1 MPELP
6 TEPLPPRLRAWCM
19 AAAMACLLPLL
30 LQVPPLLAG
39 GLAVVA
45 AIGVTVPRPWPVA
58 LRLTLLV
65 TLMGYVMVSHGF
77 SIGRDAGCAML
88 AALLA
93 LKPFET
99 HRLRDARSLLGFS
112 MFAPFAA
119 FLQDQGPLVLGLA
132 LPAAALLLLALALL
146 AEQRPGSA
154 AARVDR
160 RRVGAVGLAVAMAL
174 PLAMAGFWLFPRL
187 SSPIW
192 GMPENALGRSGLGDR
207 MTPDEWVDLFGD
219 DSPALRVRFD
229 GPEPARKD
237 LYWRGQVLW
246 EFDGQTWSRGQ
257 TATPV
262 TATASTLRPRAPPI
276 RYEASMEPT
285 DKRYLVVLDLP
296 LEAPEGGRLLTD
308 HTVQTDAP
316 VSQLI
321 KYTGVSSVGAR
332 EGSTLTPQESRLAL
346 SLPSGLNPRMRALA
360 QTWRQ
365 EAGGDD
371 AAVVRR
377 ALAWIDQDFS
387 YSLDAPPSGRNA
399 VDDFLFDTQVGFCQ
413 HFSSAFA
420 NLMRAAGIP
429 SRVVLG
435 YAGGYR
441 NRFGEYWVVRKM
453 DAHAWA
459 EVWLPGEGWV
469 RVDPTAA
476 VRPERVLD
484 TVEDLA
490 RNESIL
496 PSNFAPLLDLGDWA
510 RRNWN
515 DMVLGFNAARQANL
529 LRPLGI
535 DRASG
540 AQLSAAFAVGAGLAL
555 GLTLWVLMRGRQK
568 PRDPV
573 HAAWLAF
580 TRRLRRA
587 DLAKRP
593 HEPPRSY
600 GERLAGAIPGH
611 AGRLRSLSQRYANW
625 RYAPAGLPPEDA
637 NRLAADLHAYRP
649 DADPDLDPDADL
661 SGERR

>member
-1 MPELP
+1 MAEPL

-30 LQVPPLLAG
+30 LQAPPLLAV
-39 GLAVVA
+39 GLGVVA
-45 AIGVTVPRPWPVA
+45 AIGVAVARPLPVMV
-58 LRLTLLV
+58 RLAMLV

-77 SIGRDAGCAML
+77 SFGRDAGVALL

-119 FLQDQGPLVLGLA
+119 FLQDQGPLTLALA
-132 LPAAALLLLALALL
+132 LPAAALLLLALSLL
-146 AEQRPGSA
+146 AEQRPGA
-154 AARVDR
+154 VVARVDR
-160 RRVGAVGLAVAMAL
+160 RRVGAVGLAVAVAL
-174 PLAMAGFWLFPRL
+174 PLALAGFWLFPRL

-192 GMPENALGRSGLGDR
+192 GLPENALGRSGLGDQ

-219 DSPALRVRFD
+219 DSPALRARFQ
-229 GPEPARKD
+229 GTEPARKD

-246 EFDGQTWSRGQ
+246 DFDGQSWSRGQ
-257 TATPV
+257 VAVPMSSSPLQSRV
-262 TATASTLRPRAPPI
+262 APM
-276 RYEASMEPT
+276 RYEISLEPT
-285 DKRYLVVLDLP
+285 DRRYLVTLDLP
-296 LEAPEGGRLLTD
+296 LQAPAGGQLRSD
-308 HTVQTDAP
+308 HTVQADAP

-321 KYTGVSSVGAR
+321 KYEGLSSVDAR
-332 EGSTLTPQESRLAL
+332 EGSTLTAEESRRAL

-360 QTWRQ
+360 RSWRD
-365 EAGGDD
+365 EAGADD

-377 ALAWIDQDFS
+377 ALEWIGEDFS
-387 YSLDAPPSGRNA
+387 YSLEVPPSGRNA

-420 NLMRAAGIP
+420 NLMRGAGIP

-476 VRPERVLD
+476 VAPERVLD

-490 RNESIL
+490 RSEALL
-496 PSNFAPLLDLGDWA
+496 PANFAPLLDVGDWA

-515 DMVLGFNAARQANL
+515 DLVLGFNAARQASL

-535 DRASG
+535 DKASN
-540 AQLSAAFAVGAGLAL
+540 AQLSAAFAAGAGLAL
-555 GLTLWVLMRGRQK
+555 GFTLWVLMRGRPR

-573 HAAWLAF
+573 EAAWLAF

-587 DLAKRP
+587 DLAKLP
-593 HEPPRSY
+593 HEPARSY
-600 GERLAGAIPGH
+600 GERLAQALPGH
-611 AGRLRSLSQRYANW
+611 AGRLRSLSRRYASW
-625 RYAPAGLPPEDA
+625 RYAPAGLPPEQA
-637 NRLAADLHAYRP
+637 HRLVTDLRAYRP
-649 DADPDLDPDADL
+649 DADPDPDPDADRP
-661 SGERR
+661 GERP

>member
-1 MPELP
+1 MPEP
-6 TEPLPPRLRAWCM
+6 FTELLHPRLRAWCM
-19 AAAMACLLPLL
+19 AAALACLLPLL
-30 LQVPPLLAG
+30 LQVPPLLAIGLG
-39 GLAVVA
+39 GVALTGVVVA
-45 AIGVTVPRPWPVA
+45 RPLPVA
-58 LRLTLLV
+58 ARLALLV
-65 TLMGYVMVSHGF
+65 TLTGYVIMSHGF

-119 FLQDQGPLVLGLA
+119 FLQDQGPLTLALA

-146 AEQRPGSA
+146 AEHRPGVA
-154 AARVDR
+154 PARVDR
-160 RRVGAVGLAVAMAL
+160 RRAGAVGLAVAMAL

-192 GMPENALGRSGLGDR
+192 GLPDNAVGRSGLGDR
-207 MTPDEWVDLFGD
+207 MTPDEWVDLFAD
-219 DSPALRVRFD
+219 DSPALRVRF
-229 GPEPARKD
+229 GGVEPERKD

-257 TATPV
+257 AAVPMS
-262 TATASTLRPRAPPI
+262 APSRQPRDAPI
-276 RYEASMEPT
+276 RYEVSMEPT
-285 DKRYLVVLDLP
+285 DQRYLVTLDLP
-296 LEAPEGGRLLTD
+296 LEAPEGGQLSSD
-308 HTVQTDAP
+308 HTVQAHAP

-321 KYTGVSSVGAR
+321 KYTAVSSVAAP
-332 EGSTLTPQESRLAL
+332 EASTPTPEESRLAL
-346 SLPSGLNPRMRALA
+346 SLPAGLNPRMRALA
-360 QTWRQ
+360 NTWRQ

-377 ALAWIDQDFS
+377 ALAWIDQEFS

-441 NRFGEYWVVRKM
+441 NRFGEYWVVRRM

-459 EVWLPGEGWV
+459 EVWLPGRGWV

-490 RNESIL
+490 RNEAFL

-515 DMVLGFNAARQANL
+515 DLVLGFNAARQASL

-535 DRASG
+535 DQANG

-555 GLTLWVLMRGRQK
+555 GLTLWVLMRGRPK

-573 HAAWLAF
+573 EASWLAF

-587 DLAKRP
+587 GLAKLR
-593 HEPPRSY
+593 HEPARSY
-600 GERLAGAIPGH
+600 GERLAQHVPGH
-611 AGRLRSLSQRYANW
+611 AGRLRSLSGRYASW
-625 RYAPAGLPPEDA
+625 RYARDALLPDDES
-637 NRLAADLHAYRP
+637 RLAADLRAYRS
-649 DADPDLDPDADL
+649 DADPDPDAYHP
-661 SGERR
+661 GARP

>member
-1 MPELP
+1 MPEP
-6 TEPLPPRLRAWCM
+6 VAEALPPRLRAWCM
-19 AAAMACLLPLL
+19 AAALACLLPLL
-30 LQVPPLLAG
+30 LQVPTLLAI
-39 GLAVVA
+39 GLGVVA
-45 AIGVTVPRPWPVA
+45 AVGAAVLRPLPVVV
-58 LRLTLLV
+58 RLAMLV
-65 TLMGYVMVSHGF
+65 SLMGYVMVSHGF
-77 SIGRDAGCAML
+77 SIGRDAGCALL

-119 FLQDQGPLVLGLA
+119 FLQDQGPLSLALA

-146 AEQRPGSA
+146 AQQRPGA
-154 AARVDR
+154 PVARVGR
-160 RRVGAVGLAVAMAL
+160 PLVGAVGIAVVMAL
-174 PLAMAGFWLFPRL
+174 PLALAGFWLFPRL

-192 GMPENALGRSGLGDR
+192 GLPENALGRSGLGDR
-207 MTPDEWVDLFGD
+207 MTPDEWVDLFAD
-219 DSPALRVRFD
+219 DTPALRVRFE
-229 GPEPARKD
+229 GAEPARKD

-246 EFDGQTWSRGQ
+246 AFDGQTWSRGRVA
-257 TATPV
+257 ATMSSPP
-262 TATASTLRPRAPPI
+262 ATLQPRAAPL
-276 RYEASMEPT
+276 RYEISMEPT
-285 DKRYLVVLDLP
+285 DRRYLVTLDLP
-296 LEAPEGGRLLTD
+296 LQAPAGGQLRTDYSVQADEPVVQLL
-308 HTVQTDAP
+308 
-316 VSQLI
+316 
-321 KYTGVSSVGAR
+321 KYTGLSSVDAR
-332 EGSTLTPQESRLAL
+332 EGSTLSAGERQLAL
-346 SLPSGLNPRMRALA
+346 SLPEGLNPRMRELA
-360 QTWRQ
+360 RTWRE

-377 ALAWIDQDFS
+377 ALAWIDQEFS
-387 YSLDAPPSGRNA
+387 YSLDVPPSGRNA

-441 NRFGEYWVVRKM
+441 NRYGDYWVVRKM

-476 VRPERVLD
+476 VAPERVLD

-490 RNESIL
+490 RSESLL

-515 DMVLGFNAARQANL
+515 DLVLGFNAARQASL

-535 DRASG
+535 EQASG

-555 GLTLWVLMRGRQK
+555 GLTLWLLMRGRPR

-573 HAAWLAF
+573 QAAWLDF

-587 DLAKRP
+587 GLAKP
-593 HEPPRSY
+593 AHEPPLSY
-600 GERLAGAIPGH
+600 GERLAEAIPGH
-611 AGRLRSLSQRYANW
+611 ASRLRSLSRRYARW
-625 RYAPAGLPPEDA
+625 RYAQAALPPGEA
-637 NRLAADLHAYRP
+637 TRLVADLRAYRP
-649 DADPDLDPDADL
+649 DAEPDPDDAHPGG
-661 SGERR
+661 SP